1 MRLSGV
7 RVFLPGVC
15 RVLRSFPLLLF
26 LLVIYLVF
34 FLMRYDTTVLSS
46 AQQMGEIRLVQP
58 FVFTMSLRV
67 VCYFRSFTANECAFL
82 YPICHLLDTQQQSL
96 LKLMH
101 SSNRM

>member
-1 MRLSGV
+1 MSMRLSGV

-46 AQQMGEIRLVQP
+46 AQHIGELDFCSAIRVYK
-58 FVFTMSLRV
+58 VASRG
-67 VCYFRSFTANECAFL
+67 
-82 YPICHLLDTQQQSL
+82 LLLQ
-96 LKLMH
+96 
-101 SSNRM
+101 